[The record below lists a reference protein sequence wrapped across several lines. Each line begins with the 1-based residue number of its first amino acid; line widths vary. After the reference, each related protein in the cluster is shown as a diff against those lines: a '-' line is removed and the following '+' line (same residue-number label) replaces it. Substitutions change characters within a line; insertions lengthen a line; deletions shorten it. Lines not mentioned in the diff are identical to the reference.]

1 MKRGIK
7 TNLKGVLI
15 KVLKKP
21 SEYHAFTF
29 RSDITGAMDAA
40 QLKKEGKEGGREG
53 GEGRR
58 FTWKDASRQRRG
70 KGARSGAIRRGK
82 GSKQLWRHG
91 GEDGK
96 NKLQR

>member
-53 GEGRR
+53 REGKEIYLERR
-58 FTWKDASRQRRG
+58 KQTG
-70 KGARSGAIRRGK
+70 GARSGATRG
-82 GSKQLWRHG
+82 
-91 GEDGK
+91 E
-96 NKLQR
+96 